1 MKPDVANVTR
11 ARVVGSYQFLV
22 WECPLCDSRVAPGRL
37 LSWGLS
43 QNQFLLKGSWPRYG
57 SGLTPWNIE
66 MSCSVHTLRARS
78 SDRVS
83 RIFCKSRSSHAL
95 VHLDGRAVSDV
106 GLEQFAEN
114 EAWSNC
120 LVWGLN
126 AGPTSL
132 DYSTSTTTF
141 IRAFRDPSDQVTN
154 FIAESLLQILT
165 SILWLAAS
173 LLHSDISIYS

>member
-22 WECPLCDSRVAPGRL
+22 WECPLCDSCVAPGRL

-95 VHLDGRAVSDV
+95 VLLDGRAVSDV
-106 GLEQFAEN
+106 GLEQIAEK

-132 DYSTSTTTF
+132 DYF
-141 IRAFRDPSDQVTN
+141 YFYMWLLLL
-154 FIAESLLQILT
+154 LLQISSVL
-165 SILWLAAS
+165 
-173 LLHSDISIYS
+173 